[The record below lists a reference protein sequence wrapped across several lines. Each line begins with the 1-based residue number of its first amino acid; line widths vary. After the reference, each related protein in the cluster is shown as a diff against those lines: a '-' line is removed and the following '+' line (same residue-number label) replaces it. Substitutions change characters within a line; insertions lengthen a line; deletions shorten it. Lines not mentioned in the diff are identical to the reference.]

1 MVCRLFY
8 GLLQKTNAAI
18 YNVKKSEIIVLVF
31 HEICSEEDTEDK
43 CHFTTIESFEQFVKT
58 YKNNIF
64 SINEDFCKFKSISN
78 STKLIL
84 TFDDIYESAYLNGIS
99 ILKKNNIP
107 FTIFVCP
114 DLIGKP
120 GYINKNQLK
129 ELCLMENC
137 EIAFHLN
144 HHFFTRKMKKDIF
157 LNEINCSNFENEYG
171 IKCSYFAFPYGSMF
185 ASKRFGSKKFLLARY
200 MKTFSTTFAHMS
212 LSTYM
217 KKRHFLPRMTYSEKT
232 KHLIK
237 IKL

>member
-1 MVCRLFY
+1 MISRLFY
-8 GLLQKTNAAI
+8 GLLQKMNSAL
-18 YNVKKSEIIVLVF
+18 YNVKKNELIILVF
-31 HEICSEEDTEDK
+31 HEICSKDDAEDK
-43 CHFTTIESFEQFVKT
+43 CHFTSVESFEQFIKT
-58 YKNNIF
+58 YKSFIVP
-64 SINEDFCKFKSISN
+64 IKEDFYNFKSVSN

-84 TFDDIYESAYLNGIS
+84 TFDDIYESAYLNAIP

-107 FTIFVCP
+107 FTVFICP

-120 GYINKNQLK
+120 GYINKAQLK

-144 HHFFTRKMKKDIF
+144 HHLFTRKMKKDIF
-157 LNEINCSNFENEYG
+157 LNEIDCSNFENEYG

-185 ASKRFGSKKFLLARY
+185 ASKRFGSKKHLLARY
-200 MKTFSTTFAHMS
+200 KKTFSTTFAHIS
-212 LSTYM
+212 LTTYM

-232 KHLIK
+232 KDLID